1 MLSIICHSER
11 ARPSAEPAAAGDA
24 RRSASRGIP
33 TRSVLPAIGIP
44 RLDLGSPR
52 SAKRDS
58 GSSASLGMARLDRW
72 VQACGVILL
81 ATLLLG
87 ASDQAAR
94 FDKLG
99 HNMICGCGCRQ
110 ILLEC
115 NHVGC
120 QVSDK
125 MVRELRVALTRGD
138 SDDLVMQAFVQRY
151 GETVRAAPEA
161 KGFNLMA
168 WITPFAMLL
177 AGLLLAVTV
186 LRRWSMRPAAA
197 AAPGAPAAQ
206 LEALR
211 HKARQETEL

>member
-1 MLSIICHSER
+1 MLSRLAGVSEARVRRRNSER
-11 ARPSAEPAAAGDA
+11 SEGTLPRVAQTCAVVFLAVFMLGAGDDA
-24 RRSASRGIP
+24 RY
-33 TRSVLPAIGIP
+33 
-44 RLDLGSPR
+44 
-52 SAKRDS
+52 
-58 GSSASLGMARLDRW
+58 
-72 VQACGVILL
+72 
-81 ATLLLG
+81 
-87 ASDQAAR
+87 
-94 FDKLG
+94 DKLG
-99 HNMICGCGCRQ
+99 HAMICTCGCRQ

-125 MVRELRVALTRGD
+125 MMGELRVALARGD

-168 WITPFAMLL
+168 WITPFAMLF

-186 LRRWSMRPAAA
+186 LRRWSMRPAPVPA
-197 AAPGAPAAQ
+197 APAAPSPQ

-211 HKARQETEL
+211 ERARKETEL

>member
-1 MLSIICHSER
+1 MLSRFARVSE
-11 ARPSAEPAAAGDA
+11 ARVRRRNPERSEGPSLP
-24 RRSASRGIP
+24 RRVAQTCGI
-33 TRSVLPAIGIP
+33 LF
-44 RLDLGSPR
+44 
-52 SAKRDS
+52 
-58 GSSASLGMARLDRW
+58 
-72 VQACGVILL
+72 L
-81 ATLLLG
+81 ATFLLG
-87 ASDQAAR
+87 AGDQAAR

-99 HNMICGCGCRQ
+99 HDMICGCGCRQ

-125 MVRELRVALTRGD
+125 MMSELRVALTRGD

-186 LRRWSMRPAAA
+186 LRRWALRPAAVA
-197 AAPGAPAAQ
+197 PQQPAAPQ

-211 HKARQETEL
+211 QKARQETEL

>member
-1 MLSIICHSER
+1 MT
-11 ARPSAEPAAAGDA
+11 
-24 RRSASRGIP
+24 RRLTHACL
-33 TRSVLPAIGIP
+33 VL
-44 RLDLGSPR
+44 
-52 SAKRDS
+52 
-58 GSSASLGMARLDRW
+58 
-72 VQACGVILL
+72 LL
-81 ATLLLG
+81 ATFLLG
-87 ASDQAAR
+87 AGDQAAR

-125 MVRELRVALTRGD
+125 MLRELRVALTRGD

-161 KGFNLMA
+161 KGFNLVA
-168 WITPFAMLL
+168 WVTPFATLL
-177 AGLLLAVTV
+177 AGLLLAVAV

-197 AAPGAPAAQ
+197 AQREPAAPQ
-206 LEALR
+206 LDAFR

>member
-1 MLSIICHSER
+1 MSLGFHPER
-11 ARPSAEPAAAGDA
+11 ERLIPHCG
-24 RRSASRGIP
+24 RRSASRG
-33 TRSVLPAIGIP
+33 T
-44 RLDLGSPR
+44 PR
-52 SAKRDS
+52 ST
-58 GSSASLGMARLDRW
+58 GLLGRATH
-72 VQACGVILL
+72 ACVVILL
-81 ATLLLG
+81 ATFLLG
-87 ASDQAAR
+87 AGDEAAR

-168 WITPFAMLL
+168 WITPFALL
-177 AGLLLAVTV
+177 LGGFLLAVTV
-186 LRRWSMRPAAA
+186 LRRWALRPAAA
-197 AAPGAPAAQ
+197 APQQSAAPQ

>member
-1 MLSIICHSER
+1 M
-11 ARPSAEPAAAGDA
+11 
-24 RRSASRGIP
+24 
-33 TRSVLPAIGIP
+33 LPASSLRRWAHTCGI
-44 RLDLGSPR
+44 L
-52 SAKRDS
+52 
-58 GSSASLGMARLDRW
+58 
-72 VQACGVILL
+72 LL
-81 ATLLLG
+81 ATFLLG
-87 ASDQAAR
+87 AGDEAAR
-94 FDKLG
+94 FDQLG

-125 MVRELRVALTRGD
+125 MMRELRVALTRGD

-177 AGLLLAVTV
+177 AGLLLALAV
-186 LRRWSMRPAAA
+186 LRRWSLRPEAVA
-197 AAPGAPAAQ
+197 AAPGAPSPQ

-211 HKARQETEL
+211 QKARQETEL

>member
-1 MLSIICHSER
+1 M
-11 ARPSAEPAAAGDA
+11 
-24 RRSASRGIP
+24 
-33 TRSVLPAIGIP
+33 LPASSLRRWAHTCGI
-44 RLDLGSPR
+44 L
-52 SAKRDS
+52 
-58 GSSASLGMARLDRW
+58 
-72 VQACGVILL
+72 LL
-81 ATLLLG
+81 ATFLLG
-87 ASDQAAR
+87 AGDEAAR
-94 FDKLG
+94 FDQLG

-177 AGLLLAVTV
+177 AGLLVAVAV
-186 LRRWSMRPAAA
+186 LRRWSLRPEAVA
-197 AAPGAPAAQ
+197 AAPGAPSPQ

-211 HKARQETEL
+211 QKARQETEL

>member
-1 MLSIICHSER
+1 VFLAVFMLG
-11 ARPSAEPAAAGDA
+11 AGEDA
-24 RRSASRGIP
+24 RY
-33 TRSVLPAIGIP
+33 
-44 RLDLGSPR
+44 
-52 SAKRDS
+52 
-58 GSSASLGMARLDRW
+58 
-72 VQACGVILL
+72 
-81 ATLLLG
+81 
-87 ASDQAAR
+87 
-94 FDKLG
+94 DKLG
-99 HNMICGCGCRQ
+99 HAMICTCGCRQ

-125 MVRELRVALTRGD
+125 MMGELRVALARGD

-186 LRRWSMRPAAA
+186 LRRWSMRPAAIPA
-197 AAPGAPAAQ
+197 APAAPSPQ

-211 HKARQETEL
+211 ERARKETEL

>member
-1 MLSIICHSER
+1 M
-11 ARPSAEPAAAGDA
+11 A
-24 RRSASRGIP
+24 RRL
-33 TRSVLPAIGIP
+33 TH
-44 RLDLGSPR
+44 
-52 SAKRDS
+52 
-58 GSSASLGMARLDRW
+58 
-72 VQACGVILL
+72 ACGVLL
-81 ATLLLG
+81 LTTFLLG
-87 ASDQAAR
+87 AGDEAAR

-177 AGLLLAVTV
+177 AGLLLAAAV
-186 LRRWSMRPAAA
+186 LRRWSMRPA
-197 AAPGAPAAQ
+197 PAATAPPQ
-206 LEALR
+206 APRLNAFRE
-211 HKARQETEL
+211 KARQETEL

>member
-1 MLSIICHSER
+1 MSSRLARVSE
-11 ARPSAEPAAAGDA
+11 ARV
-24 RRSASRGIP
+24 RRRNPERSEG
-33 TRSVLPAIGIP
+33 TRSTFLRRVAQTGAI
-44 RLDLGSPR
+44 LF
-52 SAKRDS
+52 
-58 GSSASLGMARLDRW
+58 
-72 VQACGVILL
+72 L
-81 ATLLLG
+81 ATFLLG
-87 ASDQAAR
+87 AGDDAR
-94 FDKLG
+94 YNKLG
-99 HNMICGCGCRQ
+99 HAMICGCGCRQ

-125 MVRELRVALTRGD
+125 MTRELRVALARGD

-186 LRRWSMRPAAA
+186 LRRWSMRPAVAA
-197 AAPGAPAAQ
+197 SSPAASSPQ

-211 HKARQETEL
+211 QKARQETEL